1 MFKSKV
7 TKRNV
12 VNAEGATV
20 VANRFNQDCSIVG
33 HIQSSTD
40 IRIDGSVEGNIQS
53 SSKIVIGVTGK
64 VKGDITCEDL
74 TIEGIVEG
82 NITITGTLYL
92 RKTSFIGPYSVKFK
106 KIIIEEG
113 AVVECQLL
121 PIQTSS
127 IPSDDNTEPKQQ

>member
-20 VANRFNQDCSIVG
+20 VANRFNQDCSIIG
-33 HIQSSTD
+33 NIQSSTD
-40 IRIDGSVEGNIQS
+40 IRIDGTVEGNIQS
-53 SSKIVIGVTGK
+53 TSKIVIGTTGK
-64 VKGDITCEDL
+64 VKGDIHCEDL
-74 TIEGIVEG
+74 TVEGIVEG
-82 NITITGTLYL
+82 NITIAGTLYL

-121 PIQTSS
+121 PIQTTLNN
-127 IPSDDNTEPKQQ
+127 SDVNTETEQQ